1 MQMQASLRG
10 FRLASEVLCALAHM
24 KFWKKRY
31 FIPGAKSLR
40 PPPGSPRIFR
50 FNHERDAIV
59 DDVVTRTVESYGE
72 SPRTWESALSDTA
85 YHETRRLHAQR
96 DEEAREHLSEW
107 RNLSQRLASMGPM
120 QRRAELERIAREMA
134 KDVAGN
140 FDPRVYKAAKQL
152 APRLLTGIMNPIALT
167 GRTGSDPLSDLL
179 RVEGTVGKLQHLAER
194 GTLVFVPTH
203 SSNLDSLVVAQALQR
218 TDLPPVVYGAGKN
231 LFTNPIISFFMHN
244 LGAYRVDRRIRA
256 EIYKRVLKAYSCV
269 MIERG
274 FHSLFF
280 PGGTRSR
287 SNIVERRLKLGLA
300 GSVLEAFSRNHAGGV
315 PSRVWFVPTT
325 INYEL
330 VLEAESLIED
340 HLKET
345 GKSRFIIE
353 DDEFSRLDRWV
364 AFFRKVTSLKGAC
377 VIRFSEPLDPFGN
390 SVDESG
396 ESLGP
401 ANNVIDVS
409 SYIMRRGRPVLN
421 HVRDR
426 AYTKSLESRLVERY
440 HQDTVIM
447 VTQLVAH
454 VLFRYLVTRTPGS
467 NIFLRMRE
475 RNTIAQPIEECVR
488 EVAQSR
494 ERLRELEKQGQIR
507 LSEAVREDEPMEL
520 VLRALHAWQGYHR
533 RQTASLNGGKVL
545 ILDPLLLYYYQNRL
559 VPWADELAPTLGPDV
574 VRDLKQEIR

>member
-1 MQMQASLRG
+1 
-10 FRLASEVLCALAHM
+10 M

-59 DDVVTRTVESYGE
+59 DDVVARTLETYGE
-72 SPRTWESALSDTA
+72 SAQAWEAALSDTA
-85 YHETRRLHAQR
+85 FHETRRLHAQR
-96 DEEAREHLSEW
+96 DDESREHLSDW
-107 RNLSQRLASMGPM
+107 RGLSQRLATMGAM
-120 QRRAELERIAREMA
+120 QRRVELERIATAMA

-140 FDPRVYKAAKQL
+140 FDPRVYKAAKHL
-152 APRLLTGIMNPIALT
+152 APRLLTGIMNPMALS
-167 GRTGSDPLSDLL
+167 GRNGQDPLHDLL
-179 RVEGTVGKLQHLAER
+179 KVEGAVEKLRNLADR

-256 EIYKRVLKAYSCV
+256 DVYKRVLKSYSSV

-287 SNIVERRLKLGLA
+287 SNIVEQKLKLGLA
-300 GSVLEAFSRNHAGGV
+300 GSALEAFSRNHASGV

-325 INYEL
+325 LNYEL

-340 HLKET
+340 HLTET
-345 GKSRFIIE
+345 GKARFIIE

-377 VIRFSEPLDPFGN
+377 VIRFSDPIDPFGN
-390 SVDESG
+390 DVDEDG

-401 ANNVIDVS
+401 RGNAIDVS
-409 SYIMRRGRPVLN
+409 SYVMREGRPVLN
-421 HVRDR
+421 HARDR
-426 AYTKSLESRLVERY
+426 AYTKSLESRLVDRY

-454 VLFRYLVTRTPGS
+454 VLFRHLVAHTPGS

-475 RNTIAQPIEECVR
+475 RNTIAQPMEACVR
-488 EVAQSR
+488 EVAEARSR
-494 ERLRELEKQGQIR
+494 LLELESEGKLR
-507 LSEAVREDEPMEL
+507 LSDAVREDDATQL
-520 VLRALHAWQGYHR
+520 VMRALHAWQGYHR
-533 RQTASLNGGKVL
+533 RQSASLSGGKVL

-559 VPWADELAPTLGPDV
+559 VPWADRLGAALDPKV
-574 VRDLKQEIR
+574 VRELKQELRS

>member
-1 MQMQASLRG
+1 M
-10 FRLASEVLCALAHM
+10 
-24 KFWKKRY
+24 
-31 FIPGAKSLR
+31 R

-50 FNHERDAIV
+50 FNHERDDIV
-59 DDVVTRTVESYGE
+59 GDVVVRTIESYGD
-72 SPRTWESALSDTA
+72 SPRAFELALSDTA
-85 YHETRRLHAQR
+85 YHETRRLHTQR
-96 DEEAREHLSEW
+96 DDEAREHLSEW
-107 RNLSQRLASMGPM
+107 RSLSGRLASMSSV
-120 QRRAELERIAREMA
+120 QRRTELERIARNMA

-140 FDPRVYKAAKQL
+140 FDPRVYKAAKRI
-152 APRLLTGIMNPIALT
+152 APKLLTGIMNPMALT
-167 GRTGSDPLSDLL
+167 GGSREDPVEALL
-179 RVEGTVGKLQHLAER
+179 QVEGSVEKLRQLADR

-218 TDLPPVVYGAGKN
+218 TGLPPVVYGAGKN

-244 LGAYRVDRRIRA
+244 LGAYRVDRRIGA
-256 EIYKRVLKAYSCV
+256 EIYKRVLKSYSSV

-287 SNIVERRLKLGLA
+287 SNLVERKLKLGLA
-300 GSVLEAFSRNHAGGV
+300 GSALEAFSRNHAAGV

-353 DDEFSRLDRWV
+353 DDEFSRIDRWV

-390 SVDESG
+390 EVDELG

-401 ANNVIDVS
+401 QGNVIDVS
-409 SYIMRRGRPVLN
+409 SYVMHNGRPVLN
-421 HVRDR
+421 QSRDR
-426 AYTKSLESRLVERY
+426 AYTKALGNRLVERY
-440 HQDTVIM
+440 HEDTVVM
-447 VTQLVAH
+447 VTALVAH
-454 VLFRYLVTRTPGS
+454 VLFRHLVLQTPGS

-475 RNTIAQPIEECVR
+475 RNTVSQSMEECVR
-488 EVAQSR
+488 QVGEAR
-494 ERLRELEKQGQIR
+494 ERLRTIETEGRVR
-507 LSEAVREDEPMEL
+507 LSDPVRNDDPAQIVM
-520 VLRALHAWQGYHR
+520 RALHAWQGYHR
-533 RQTASLNGGKVL
+533 RQSATLTGGQVR

-559 VPWADELAPTLGPDV
+559 VPWCEELSPSLTPEA
-574 VRDLKQEIR
+574 VRELKQEIRG